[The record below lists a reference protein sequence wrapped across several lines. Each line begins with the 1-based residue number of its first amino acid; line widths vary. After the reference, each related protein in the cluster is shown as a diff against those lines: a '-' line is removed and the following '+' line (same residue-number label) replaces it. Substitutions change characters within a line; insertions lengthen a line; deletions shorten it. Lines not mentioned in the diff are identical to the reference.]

1 MGLIGGIFTTLF
13 GARRNVVVETVEAF
27 RENAESGA
35 VRASDHRADVL
46 AQFAAEMA
54 RERRG
59 HWDRFIDGLNR
70 LPRPAMAFGTLGLIG
85 AAMADPVWFMARM
98 EGLALV
104 PEPLWWLMG
113 AVVSF
118 YFGARMQAHGQ
129 SFEREMAEAL
139 ARMRTLRPEPA
150 PLPLPEPVAAPLPR
164 PIGAKARVG
173 GEANAALED
182 WRRTQA

>member
-1 MGLIGGIFTTLF
+1 MGLIDGVLTTLF
-13 GARRNVVVETVEAF
+13 GARRNVLVETVGAF
-27 RENAESGA
+27 RENAEAGA
-35 VRASDHRADVL
+35 GRASDHRAAVL

-59 HWDRFIDGLNR
+59 GWDRFIDGLNR

-113 AVVSF
+113 AIVSF

-129 SFEREMAEAL
+129 SFEREMVEAL
-139 ARMRTLRPEPA
+139 GRMRAHRPGPVPGPA
-150 PLPLPEPVAAPLPR
+150 PAPAALPSPRAAGPDAPWA
-164 PIGAKARVG
+164 P
-173 GEANAALED
+173 NAALDD
-182 WRRTQA
+182 WLRTQP

>member
-1 MGLIGGIFTTLF
+1 MGLIGGVLTKLF

-27 RENAESGA
+27 RENAEAGA
-35 VRASDHRADVL
+35 GRASDHRAAVL

-54 RERRG
+54 REGRG
-59 HWDRFIDGLNR
+59 GWDRFIDGLNR

-113 AVVSF
+113 AIVSF

-129 SFEREMAEAL
+129 GFEREVLAAL
-139 ARMRTLRPEPA
+139 ARMRARMPE
-150 PLPLPEPVAAPLPR
+150 AAPDATPDAAPEAAPVPSGEG
-164 PIGAKARVG
+164 PIWP
-173 GEANAALED
+173 NAALDD
-182 WRRTQA
+182 WRRARG

>member
-1 MGLIGGIFTTLF
+1 MGLIGGIVATLF

-27 RENAESGA
+27 RENAEAGA
-35 VRASDHRADVL
+35 ERASGHRADVL

-54 RERRG
+54 HERRG
-59 HWDRFIDGLNR
+59 GWDRFVDGLNR
-70 LPRPAMAFGTLGLIG
+70 LPRPAMAFGTIGLIG

-113 AVVSF
+113 AIVSF

-129 SFEREMAEAL
+129 SFERDMAEAL
-139 ARMRTLRPEPA
+139 VRMRALRPAAPPA
-150 PLPLPEPVAAPLPR
+150 PGPEPIAAPLPR
-164 PIGAKARVG
+164 SLPQPSGTGDV
-173 GEANAALED
+173 NAALED